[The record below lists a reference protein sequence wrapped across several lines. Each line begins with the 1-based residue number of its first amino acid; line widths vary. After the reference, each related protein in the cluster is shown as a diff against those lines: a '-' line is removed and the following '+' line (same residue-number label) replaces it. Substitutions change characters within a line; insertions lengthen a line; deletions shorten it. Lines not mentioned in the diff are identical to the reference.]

1 MNASTWTRSSIR
13 EFVRGQQVRAF
24 TVTGQD
30 LPVPEWLHDVIGGTN
45 PSGLDESLA
54 MAHPDDRADLVK
66 TYLEFAKKPGEI
78 SETRCRYKVDGVWI
92 WRILRVVNLLAQPD
106 VGAMLSTTADDGPV
120 DVDEVDDQSRRVGDD
135 DAMRWMQVQLDP
147 LGHVLDVKGKSYEI
161 TGRTPSEM
169 TGQRLTDF
177 LHPDALAASVTMW
190 FSLISEGPG
199 ATRSSRRCYLH
210 PDGTELW
217 VESAY
222 LNRLEEDGAGFV
234 SMFAY
239 DITERRLQ
247 EEALRQRTEEVARLA
262 EASRLLAEESRLLAE
277 DFRLLADEVPAAVFR
292 CDDEGRVTFSNTRWA
307 ELLGAGIDI
316 TSLHETVH
324 PDEAAKL
331 TAELASVVA
340 DGSSAPRSFELRAF
354 DHVRIFAF
362 RCRSISDDDPSR
374 RRIVGSIEDVTATV
388 RLRSEARHD
397 ALTGALNRTVIE
409 RAVSTALLGDAG
421 RMLVVFLD
429 LDGFKEVNDLHGHH
443 AGDVVLK
450 AVAARLASAV
460 RPGDL
465 VGRYGGDEFVV
476 VCQSVGTDDALLLVR
491 RLEEALGGPVCFP
504 GGHWQAAASIG
515 TARPQP
521 GDDLGSVLR
530 RADQAMFD
538 QKRHRRRTT
547 AS

>member
-1 MNASTWTRSSIR
+1 
-13 EFVRGQQVRAF
+13 
-24 TVTGQD
+24 
-30 LPVPEWLHDVIGGTN
+30 
-45 PSGLDESLA
+45 
-54 MAHPDDRADLVK
+54 
-66 TYLEFAKKPGEI
+66 
-78 SETRCRYKVDGVWI
+78 
-92 WRILRVVNLLAQPD
+92 
-106 VGAMLSTTADDGPV
+106 
-120 DVDEVDDQSRRVGDD
+120 
-135 DAMRWMQVQLDP
+135 MQVQLDP
-147 LGHVLDVKGKSYEI
+147 LGYVLDVKGKAFEI

-190 FSLISEGPG
+190 FSLLSDGPG
-199 ATRSSRRCYLH
+199 ATRSSRRCYIH
-210 PDGTELW
+210 PDGSELW
-217 VESAY
+217 VEAAY
-222 LNRLEEDGAGFV
+222 LNRLDEDGGGFI

-239 DITERRLQ
+239 DITERRIQ
-247 EEALRQRTEEVARLA
+247 EETLRQRTHEVARLA
-262 EASRLLAEESRLLAE
+262 EESRRLAEESRLLAE

-307 ELLGAGIDI
+307 ELLGAGVEV

-340 DGSSAPRSFELRAF
+340 DGSSAPRSFELLAF

-388 RLRSEARHD
+388 RLRNEARHD

-409 RAVSTALLGDAG
+409 RAVSAALLGDAG

-476 VCQSVGTDDALLLVR
+476 VCQSVGTDDALLLVE